1 MTVEQPLMADGTPLS
16 LFVRVSLGCTAR
28 LSRRNLNAQRE
39 YSTASSLRNRNL
51 AILLI
56 SRGRLCGQSRALATL
71 SGDKKSGGVSFPA
84 VTGHQRSDDVNHVFS
99 RLPSLIVL

>member
-1 MTVEQPLMADGTPLS
+1 MNECRDCVEQPLMADGTPLS
-16 LFVRVSLGCTAR
+16 LFVCVCVSLGCTAR

-56 SRGRLCGQSRALATL
+56 SRGRLWR
-71 SGDKKSGGVSFPA
+71 A
-84 VTGHQRSDDVNHVFS
+84 VTGS
-99 RLPSLIVL
+99 RNTFRR